1 MMKGKPKPMPKIRHP
16 YVAGTFYRGNAKAL
30 RDQIENCF
38 LHKFGPQKLP
48 EVASNDSKKIIGL
61 VCPHAGYEYSGPIAA
76 NAYYELA
83 QSRKPETIVIL
94 GPNHTG
100 YGSAI
105 DIMIEGVWRTPLGDV
120 QIDEEIANQIMRETR
135 FTDVNDVAHRFEHS
149 IEVQIP
155 FLQYLYGD
163 EFKFVPISFLLQDLK
178 SAVEIG
184 EALGKILA
192 NVNALVIAS
201 SDLTHYEPQAKA
213 DFKDRAVLE
222 AVERMDEELLF
233 STIQKQNISACGYG
247 PIASLIKFAKA
258 LGCKE
263 TKVLAHK
270 TSGDI
275 INDYSSVVGYA
286 AVSFTK

>member
-1 MMKGKPKPMPKIRHP
+1 MKGKLELMPKIRRP
-16 YVAGTFYRGNAKAL
+16 YVAGTFYRGNAEAL

-38 LHKFGPQKLP
+38 LHKFGPQKIP
-48 EVASNDSKKIIGL
+48 EVTSNDSKKIIGL
-61 VCPHAGYEYSGPIAA
+61 VCPHAGYQYSGPIAA

-83 QSRKPETIVIL
+83 QSRKPEIIVIL

-120 QIDEEIANQIMRETR
+120 QIDEEIANKIMRETR

-201 SDLTHYEPQAKA
+201 SDLTHYEPQVTA
-213 DFKDRAVLE
+213 DLKDMAVLE
-222 AVERMDEELLF
+222 AVKRMDEELLF
-233 STIQKQNISACGYG
+233 ATIQKQNISACGYG

-275 INDYSSVVGYA
+275 IKDYSSVVGYA